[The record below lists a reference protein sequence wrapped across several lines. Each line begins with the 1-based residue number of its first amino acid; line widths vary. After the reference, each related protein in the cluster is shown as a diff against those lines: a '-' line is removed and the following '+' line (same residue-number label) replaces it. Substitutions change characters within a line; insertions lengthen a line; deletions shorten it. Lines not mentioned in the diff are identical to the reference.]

1 MVAGSQTKKRP
12 KRSVAPQ
19 VGFER
24 CEPRRTQMEVCV
36 VLAMV
41 AGSQTK
47 KRPKRS
53 VAPQVGF
60 EPTTYRLTAERS
72 TTELLGHI
80 KFGRARLVNLYR
92 FNFACASYADLSVLA
107 FSLASS
113 TTELLGHIKFGRARL
128 VNLYRFNFACAS
140 YADLSVLAVQNCC
153 LHNFSE
159 KIKRRGMEQVFES
172 SNTWQPVVRLHCYNS
187 RFALISQQKFEK
199 IIKFLQF
206 LAAANYCYLRL
217 FHLKSFVDC

>member
-1 MVAGSQTKKRP
+1 
-12 KRSVAPQ
+12 
-19 VGFER
+19 
-24 CEPRRTQMEVCV
+24 MEVCV
-36 VLAMV
+36 VLATV

-60 EPTTYRLTAERS
+60 EPTTYRLTAER
-72 TTELLGHI
+72 
-80 KFGRARLVNLYR
+80 
-92 FNFACASYADLSVLA
+92 
-107 FSLASS
+107 S

-217 FHLKSFVDC
+217 FHLKSFVDCG